1 MKKLYQS
8 LPFFLTIFF
17 SMIVVYLLLSSIQ
30 MSANIEE
37 PFVGRYLRP
46 HIRTARLTAE
56 NYLGD
61 YGARSVKLLRKN
73 GML

>member
-8 LPFFLTIFF
+8 LPFFLTIFL
-17 SMIVVYLLLSSIQ
+17 SMIVVYLFLSSIQ

-37 PFVGRYLRP
+37 PFIGRHIRP

-56 NYLGD
+56 NYLGE
-61 YGARSVKLLRKN
+61 YGTYGMNLLRKK
-73 GML
+73 GIL